1 MPNII
6 RLDDP
11 TSHGG
16 KVASVSASRFIVGGR
31 AVARVGDACTCPI
44 HGPGEIIEGSA
55 HHAIGGVRVA
65 YDGHKTSCGATLIS
79 TAGSFTLQG

>member
-16 KVASVSASRFIVGGR
+16 AVTKVEATNFTVGGI
-31 AVARVGDACTCPI
+31 AVACVGDKCVCPV
-44 HGPGEIIEGSA
+44 HGNGTIVEGDSRHTINGMA
-55 HHAIGGVRVA
+55 VA
-65 YDGHKTSCGATLIS
+65 YDGHRTSCGATLTSTVSNFSIS
-79 TAGSFTLQG
+79 